1 VGVTSAYS
9 DRTSGVQAASDGSA
23 RTSTEHTGRTGAA
36 TYASETR
43 TSTVTARAAAVDGV
57 PAARTS
63 TAGARSRTNATATA
77 GRTGTATPARTDE
90 ELLPAVQA
98 LPRET
103 DGFVNISRVRTELS
117 VNQPRAIRLLKEAG
131 LLRPEDADKYLT

>member
-1 VGVTSAYS
+1 M
-9 DRTSGVQAASDGSA
+9 
-23 RTSTEHTGRTGAA
+23 
-36 TYASETR
+36 
-43 TSTVTARAAAVDGV
+43 
-57 PAARTS
+57 
-63 TAGARSRTNATATA
+63 
-77 GRTGTATPARTDE
+77 PARTDAV
-90 ELLPAVQA
+90 LLPAVQA